1 MHHLLHAGRERR
13 CSARSP
19 CARTVDFEPPRP
31 CVRHAPRRRFDGS
44 RRSPGWMP
52 LPPARPHKPA
62 GVASCVASPICLRTH
77 GGTRVSNR
85 SMQEAAVEL
94 GDGQWRDRPSCW
106 AHTRHSPCTCP
117 CSPTH
122 ARTRRRRKSA
132 KGFATAGCKGA
143 SNAAR
148 TRQRRRV
155 CYCRASRGVDGHAS
169 CAADHDE
176 KLQTRRPTSRARAQ
190 PTFAKSVR
198 YHGTK
203 RRLRLHLRRSH
214 SFPTTSLYL

>member
-1 MHHLLHAGRERR
+1 MSTDST
-13 CSARSP
+13 SAVETDYIQRPACIYIPACESTAPSP
-19 CARTVDFEPPRP
+19 CQSACRLPMPPRASP
-31 CVRHAPRRRFDGS
+31 PAGAAAGCTTYSTSDASGAAPHAVRARARWTSSRLARVCDAPRRRFDGS

-62 GVASCVASPICLRTH
+62 GVASCVASPIGLRTH

-85 SMQEAAVEL
+85 SRQEAAVEL

-132 KGFATAGCKGA
+132 KGFATAGC
-143 SNAAR
+143 
-148 TRQRRRV
+148 
-155 CYCRASRGVDGHAS
+155 RGGI
-169 CAADHDE
+169 
-176 KLQTRRPTSRARAQ
+176 K
-190 PTFAKSVR
+190 
-198 YHGTK
+198 
-203 RRLRLHLRRSH
+203 RRSH
-214 SFPTTSLYL
+214 PPKTPSLLLPRQQRR